1 MNQFEQIHPL
11 VDRLFF
17 SPKTSMTKIVTN
29 QVLKISGVVVLSP
42 IVLALIKTFVYKLR
56 IFLDLQEIEGLPFK
70 YNLNKLYQP
79 S

>member
-1 MNQFEQIHPL
+1 LKTVYNGPNLNRSQVNQFEQIHPL

-42 IVLALIKTFVYKLR
+42 IVLALIKTFVYK
-56 IFLDLQEIEGLPFK
+56 
-70 YNLNKLYQP
+70 
-79 S
+79 

>member
-1 MNQFEQIHPL
+1 
-11 VDRLFF
+11 
-17 SPKTSMTKIVTN
+17 MTKIVTN